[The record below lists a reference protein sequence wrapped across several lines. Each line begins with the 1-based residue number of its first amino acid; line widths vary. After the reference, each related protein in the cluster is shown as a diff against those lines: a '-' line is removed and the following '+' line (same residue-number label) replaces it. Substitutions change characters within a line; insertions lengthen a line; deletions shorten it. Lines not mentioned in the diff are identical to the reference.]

1 MANNADTVMKNRA
14 HGRNNNTLVAI
25 NHSQQGTLS
34 PCEAV
39 VVSVSM
45 SDTHCLNNITLLSK
59 HNKHNKRTHTITSS
73 LHPTS
78 MWQW

>member
-1 MANNADTVMKNRA
+1 VANNADTVMKNRA

-45 SDTHCLNNITLLSK
+45 SDTVLNNITLPSK

-73 LHPTS
+73 
-78 MWQW
+78 